1 MARASD
7 ALCDR
12 IDVPRHAE
20 AVSSSIC
27 VRLRALRGSA
37 RLLCGRTPPRDVKQ
51 ESEGSAHGEG
61 VRSQSTG
68 VDAIHNPEG
77 GDRAAGDGAGK
88 RLASDTL
95 AFFVHGSPIGA
106 RTHRWTRV
114 LPRFDRL
121 ALGAW
126 PGVRRTGGRPVE
138 TGFTQST
145 ATGTTEHVRSTDDLG
160 ARLAQLVGSTD
171 FARYF
176 AGQTSVRSTT
186 EGLEVAAASGFLAKA
201 LERRFGQA
209 LKTLAQMCPTG
220 VVRFVVDP
228 NAQGSTG
235 SVTGDPAHAART
247 QAPQARASSPNPATA
262 PARPASFAAMARPA
276 SPRPARPQP
285 GSVSPRATDRPVE
298 RTGEASR
305 QRFETFVVGES
316 NRMAHAAAWA
326 VACGESPLVFIHGT
340 CGVGKTHLM
349 RAIAHEALRRNP
361 SGNVRCTTAEAFTN
375 EFIQAVRSNKVDA
388 FRKQYRKCDVL
399 CIDDVHF
406 LASKEATQQEL
417 LHTLD
422 AAGLSGTRV
431 ALACD
436 EHPREVAKF
445 NERLVS
451 RFLSGPVVRI
461 DAPDASLRAELIRH
475 LAVRRGLN
483 LEPAAAALVAERAA
497 TAGARHNPASV
508 RELEGMLIQIEAVRT
523 LLPELTNEETG
534 SDRRVGVLLV
544 RKALGLSDQAPTP
557 RAAKRPIPVPA
568 ILETVCE
575 CVGAPVV
582 EVMGKSRHQR
592 VVLARSMA
600 SHLARRLTTMSF
612 PEIARAMGRP
622 NHSTIIT
629 AQKRLEREMS
639 RPDGG
644 RIDWLDGPSRGLSLR
659 ELADELALKI
669 QRAHA

>member
-1 MARASD
+1 M
-7 ALCDR
+7 
-12 IDVPRHAE
+12 
-20 AVSSSIC
+20 
-27 VRLRALRGSA
+27 
-37 RLLCGRTPPRDVKQ
+37 
-51 ESEGSAHGEG
+51 
-61 VRSQSTG
+61 
-68 VDAIHNPEG
+68 
-77 GDRAAGDGAGK
+77 
-88 RLASDTL
+88 
-95 AFFVHGSPIGA
+95 
-106 RTHRWTRV
+106 
-114 LPRFDRL
+114 
-121 ALGAW
+121 
-126 PGVRRTGGRPVE
+126 E
-138 TGFTQST
+138 TGFTHT
-145 ATGTTEHVRSTDDLG
+145 AVAGTMQAEAAERARSNSDLD

-176 AGQTSVRSTT
+176 AGQTTVRATT

-209 LKTLAQMCPTG
+209 LKTLAQLCPTG
-220 VVRFVVDP
+220 AVRFVVD
-228 NAQGSTG
+228 ASVQGAAPASTG
-235 SVTGDPAHAART
+235 AGPSTAGAAPRTAHARGVTSHAVDT
-247 QAPQARASSPNPATA
+247 GSATDAPTGSQATS
-262 PARPASFAAMARPA
+262 PARPTSFTAIARPA
-276 SPRPARPQP
+276 SPRPVRPQ
-285 GSVSPRATDRPVE
+285 GRATDGAPRVE

-326 VACGESPLVFIHGT
+326 VACGESPLVFIHGS

-361 SGNVRCTTAEAFTN
+361 SGSVRCTTAEAFTN
-375 EFIQAVRSNKVDA
+375 EFIQAVRTNKVDA

-422 AAGLSGTRV
+422 AAGLSGTRI

-461 DAPDASLRAELIRH
+461 DPPDASLRAELIRH
-475 LAVRRGLN
+475 LATRRGLT

-523 LLPELTNEETG
+523 LLPELSTEDG
-534 SDRRVGVLLV
+534 SSDRRVGVVLV

-557 RAAKRPIPVPA
+557 RTAKRPIPVSA
-568 ILETVCE
+568 ILEVVCE

-592 VVLARSMA
+592 VVLARSMVA
-600 SHLARRLTTMSF
+600 HLSRRLTTMSF

-622 NHSTIIT
+622 NHSTVIT
-629 AQKRLEREMS
+629 AQKRLELEMS
-639 RPDGG
+639 RTDGG
-644 RIDWLDGPSRGLSLR
+644 RLDWLDGPSSGLTLR

-669 QRAHA
+669 QRLHA

>member
-1 MARASD
+1 M
-7 ALCDR
+7 
-12 IDVPRHAE
+12 
-20 AVSSSIC
+20 
-27 VRLRALRGSA
+27 
-37 RLLCGRTPPRDVKQ
+37 
-51 ESEGSAHGEG
+51 
-61 VRSQSTG
+61 
-68 VDAIHNPEG
+68 
-77 GDRAAGDGAGK
+77 
-88 RLASDTL
+88 
-95 AFFVHGSPIGA
+95 
-106 RTHRWTRV
+106 
-114 LPRFDRL
+114 
-121 ALGAW
+121 
-126 PGVRRTGGRPVE
+126 E
-138 TGFTQST
+138 TGFTQT
-145 ATGTTEHVRSTDDLG
+145 AVAGTMQAEAAERPRSNGDLD

-176 AGQTSVRSTT
+176 AGQTTVRATT

-209 LKTLAQMCPTG
+209 LKTLAQLCPTG
-220 VVRFVVDP
+220 AVRFVVD
-228 NAQGSTG
+228 ASVQVAATSSCAASHSTGAATARTTHARSIASHAVDTG
-235 SVTGDPAHAART
+235 SVTDATTG
-247 QAPQARASSPNPATA
+247 SPATS
-262 PARPASFAAMARPA
+262 PARPTSFTAIARPA
-276 SPRPARPQP
+276 SPRPVRPQ
-285 GSVSPRATDRPVE
+285 GRATDGAPRVE

-326 VACGESPLVFIHGT
+326 VACGESPLVFIHGS

-361 SGNVRCTTAEAFTN
+361 SGSVRCTTAEAFTN
-375 EFIQAVRSNKVDA
+375 EFIQAVRTNKVDA

-422 AAGLSGTRV
+422 AAGLSGTRI

-461 DAPDASLRAELIRH
+461 DPPDASLRAELIRH
-475 LAVRRGLN
+475 LATRRGLT

-523 LLPELTNEETG
+523 LLPELSTEDG
-534 SDRRVGVLLV
+534 SSDRRVGVVLV

-557 RAAKRPIPVPA
+557 RTAKRPIPVSA
-568 ILETVCE
+568 ILEVVCE

-592 VVLARSMA
+592 VVLARSMVA
-600 SHLARRLTTMSF
+600 HLSRRLTTMSF

-622 NHSTIIT
+622 NHSTVIT
-629 AQKRLEREMS
+629 AQKRLELEMS
-639 RPDGG
+639 RTDGG
-644 RIDWLDGPSRGLSLR
+644 RLDWLDGPSSGLTLR

-669 QRAHA
+669 QRLHA

>member
-1 MARASD
+1 MD
-7 ALCDR
+7 
-12 IDVPRHAE
+12 
-20 AVSSSIC
+20 
-27 VRLRALRGSA
+27 
-37 RLLCGRTPPRDVKQ
+37 
-51 ESEGSAHGEG
+51 
-61 VRSQSTG
+61 
-68 VDAIHNPEG
+68 
-77 GDRAAGDGAGK
+77 
-88 RLASDTL
+88 
-95 AFFVHGSPIGA
+95 
-106 RTHRWTRV
+106 
-114 LPRFDRL
+114 
-121 ALGAW
+121 
-126 PGVRRTGGRPVE
+126 
-138 TGFTQST
+138 TGFTQTTGAGT
-145 ATGTTEHVRSTDDLG
+145 AERVRSADDLD

-176 AGQTSVRSTT
+176 AGQTTVRATT

-209 LKTLAQMCPTG
+209 LKTLAQLCPTG
-220 VVRFVVDP
+220 SVRFVVD
-228 NAQGSTG
+228 ASVQGSHGGASTAAAPSASPRAGGAESPARTG
-235 SVTGDPAHAART
+235 SAGTASAGSGSAQTGSAQTGSAQTGSAE
-247 QAPQARASSPNPATA
+247 AA
-262 PARPASFAAMARPA
+262 PAPAKPASFTAIARPA
-276 SPRPARPQP
+276 SPRPVRPQARDGAP
-285 GSVSPRATDRPVE
+285 RGSVDRVVE

-326 VACGESPLVFIHGT
+326 VACGESPLVLVHGT

-349 RAIAHEALRRNP
+349 RAVAHEALRRNP

-375 EFIQAVRSNKVDA
+375 EFIQAVRTNKVDA

-461 DAPDASLRAELIRH
+461 DAPDAGLRTELIRH
-475 LAVRRGLN
+475 LAIRRGLN

-523 LLPELTNEETG
+523 LLPELSNDEPG
-534 SDRRVGVLLV
+534 GDRRVGVLLV
-544 RKALGLSDQAPTP
+544 RKALGLSEQTPTP
-557 RAAKRPIPVPA
+557 RSAKRPIPVPA

-592 VVLARSMA
+592 VVLARSMVA
-600 SHLARRLTTMSF
+600 HLARRLTTMSF

-629 AQKRLEREMS
+629 AQKRLEREMARS
-639 RPDGG
+639 DGG
-644 RIDWLDGPSRGLSLR
+644 RIDWLEGPSRGLSLR
-659 ELADELALKI
+659 ELAEELAIKI

>member
-1 MARASD
+1 M
-7 ALCDR
+7 
-12 IDVPRHAE
+12 
-20 AVSSSIC
+20 
-27 VRLRALRGSA
+27 
-37 RLLCGRTPPRDVKQ
+37 
-51 ESEGSAHGEG
+51 
-61 VRSQSTG
+61 
-68 VDAIHNPEG
+68 
-77 GDRAAGDGAGK
+77 
-88 RLASDTL
+88 
-95 AFFVHGSPIGA
+95 
-106 RTHRWTRV
+106 
-114 LPRFDRL
+114 
-121 ALGAW
+121 
-126 PGVRRTGGRPVE
+126 E
-138 TGFTQST
+138 TGFTHKAVAGT
-145 ATGTTEHVRSTDDLG
+145 AERVRSADDLG
-160 ARLAQLVGSTD
+160 LRLAQLVGTTD

-176 AGQTSVRSTT
+176 AGQTTVRATT
-186 EGLEVAAASGFLAKA
+186 DGIEVAAASGFLAKA

-209 LKTLAQMCPTG
+209 LQALAQQCLAPAG
-220 VVRFVVDP
+220 SVRFVVD
-228 NAQGSTG
+228 ASVQGSLNGTQNGTGQGSGGTRTSHRERPARGTDVSASDTSVGATVDGESSRARETESDSGTTG
-235 SVTGDPAHAART
+235 SGTGGSG
-247 QAPQARASSPNPATA
+247 ARAT
-262 PARPASFAAMARPA
+262 SFTAMARPA
-276 SPRPARPQP
+276 SPRPVRPQARAGDASRVP
-285 GSVSPRATDRPVE
+285 GE

-375 EFIQAVRSNKVDA
+375 EFIQAVRTNKVDA

-422 AAGLSGTRV
+422 AAGLTGTRI

-436 EHPREVAKF
+436 EHPREVARF

-461 DAPDASLRAELIRH
+461 DPPDGALRAELIRH

-483 LEPAAAALVAERAA
+483 LEPAAAALVADRAA

-523 LLPELTNEETG
+523 LLPELGGDEGGT
-534 SDRRVGVLLV
+534 DRRVGVLLV
-544 RKALGLSDQAPTP
+544 RKALGLSEQAPTP
-557 RAAKRPIPVPA
+557 RTAKRPIPVSA
-568 ILETVCE
+568 ILESVCE
-575 CVGAPVV
+575 CVGAPIA

-600 SHLARRLTTMSF
+600 SYLARRLTTMSF

-639 RPDGG
+639 TPCGG
-644 RIDWLDGPSRGLSLR
+644 RLDWLDGPSRGLSLR

-669 QRAHA
+669 QRAHC

>member
-1 MARASD
+1 M
-7 ALCDR
+7 
-12 IDVPRHAE
+12 
-20 AVSSSIC
+20 
-27 VRLRALRGSA
+27 
-37 RLLCGRTPPRDVKQ
+37 
-51 ESEGSAHGEG
+51 
-61 VRSQSTG
+61 
-68 VDAIHNPEG
+68 
-77 GDRAAGDGAGK
+77 
-88 RLASDTL
+88 
-95 AFFVHGSPIGA
+95 
-106 RTHRWTRV
+106 
-114 LPRFDRL
+114 
-121 ALGAW
+121 
-126 PGVRRTGGRPVE
+126 E

-145 ATGTTEHVRSTDDLG
+145 SAGTAERVRSSDDLG

-176 AGQTSVRSTT
+176 AGQTTVRATT

-209 LKTLAQMCPTG
+209 LKTLAQQCPTG
-220 VVRFVVDP
+220 AVRFVVD
-228 NAQGSTG
+228 ASVQGTAG
-235 SVTGDPAHAART
+235 SGHTQHAASVEVGGTRTAAAEPT
-247 QAPQARASSPNPATA
+247 QAQ
-262 PARPASFAAMARPA
+262 ARPASFTAMARPA
-276 SPRPARPQP
+276 SPRPARPAARAND
-285 GSVSPRATDRPVE
+285 GAARATGDRIVE

-375 EFIQAVRSNKVDA
+375 EFIQAVRTNKVDA

-422 AAGLSGTRV
+422 AAGLSGTRI

-445 NERLVS
+445 NDRLVS

-475 LAVRRGLN
+475 LAARRGLN

-523 LLPELTNEETG
+523 LLPELSNEDGG

-544 RKALGLSDQAPTP
+544 RKALGLSEQAPTP
-557 RAAKRPIPVPA
+557 RAAKRPIPVAA
-568 ILETVCE
+568 ILEAVCE

-644 RIDWLDGPSRGLSLR
+644 RIDWLDGPGRGLSLR